1 MTSDKNDPVHYYNTQ
16 HDSCWTK
23 QKGKVQVEQ
32 CCAEDKKGSSPGDWT
47 N

>member
-23 QKGKVQVEQ
+23 
-32 CCAEDKKGSSPGDWT
+32 
-47 N
+47 